1 MKNSSAKSLWGD
13 YLDHHL
19 EYAFASEPRVGT
31 IGDTPE
37 NADRNLHLV
46 LQGKKRSYSR
56 SLLELQNR
64 NESLPKI
71 GDFSILTDSGGKAR
85 CVVRTVAVRLK
96 PFFSISTSYARLE
109 GEGDGSLETW
119 KSLHWER
126 FQKELEPFGRQPR
139 ESMIVVCEVFEKVY
153 DGEH

>member
-1 MKNSSAKSLWGD
+1 MRTATCTWCCRAKN
-13 YLDHHL
+13 
-19 EYAFASEPRVGT
+19 V
-31 IGDTPE
+31 
-37 NADRNLHLV
+37 RN
-46 LQGKKRSYSR
+46 SR